1 MRQKQ
6 SDISIRPPPCVRFD
20 VERYDQLLDQP
31 DLTTEQK
38 REFLEA
44 MWNLIVGFVDLG
56 FQVEPLDEGC
66 EQVAISAP
74 KHGETGNKLLCSND
88 KSQAENLMTTNFN
101 FEVCLEK
108 EGE

>member
-6 SDISIRPPPCVRFD
+6 SDIATHPPPSIKLD
-20 VERYDQLLDQP
+20 VERYDHLLNNTSLTPDQR
-31 DLTTEQK
+31 

-74 KHGETGNKLLCSND
+74 KRGEKSNKLLCSND
-88 KSQAENLMTTNFN
+88 KSQAGNLMTTNFN

-108 EGE
+108 EGD